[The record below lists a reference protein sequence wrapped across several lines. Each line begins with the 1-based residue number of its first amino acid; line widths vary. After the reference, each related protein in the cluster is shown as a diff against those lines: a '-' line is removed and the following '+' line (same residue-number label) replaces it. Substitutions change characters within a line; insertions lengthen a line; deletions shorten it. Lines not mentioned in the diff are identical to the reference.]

1 MPDIWFG
8 SDHHFGHK
16 NIITYCNRPFESVEE
31 MDEIL
36 IQNHNE
42 LVKPGDFFY
51 HLGDL
56 ALGKF
61 EDSIQKAARLNGE
74 KFLIPGNHDRVWS
87 KEKPARQE
95 RFLPM
100 YEEAGFQILSEQF
113 VIDLDL
119 DLDLAGEV
127 AVLLSHLPS
136 EGDSHGEDRYSEMR
150 PETDLPILCGHV
162 HDEWATK
169 GRNFNVG
176 VDVHDFRP
184 VHLDEVLAWIDSL

>member
-16 NIITYCNRPFESVEE
+16 NSITYCNRPFESTEE
-31 MDEIL
+31 MDEML
-36 IQNHNE
+36 IQWHNE
-42 LVKPGDFFY
+42 LVKPGDKFY

-56 ALGKF
+56 ALGSF
-61 EDSIQKAARLNGE
+61 EDSIKKAARLQGD
-74 KFLIPGNHDRVWS
+74 KVLVPGNHDRVWS
-87 KEKPARQE
+87 TLKEARIAKYK
-95 RFLPM
+95 PM
-100 YEEAGFQILSEQF
+100 YEEAGFFVSSEQ
-113 VIDLDL
+113 VIAFLNSAEKEKPIAL
-119 DLDLAGEV
+119 M
-127 AVLLSHLPS
+127 SHLPS

-184 VHLDEVLAWIDSL
+184 VHFDEVLAWIDSL

>member
-16 NIITYCNRPFESVEE
+16 NIIPYCNRPFESTEE
-31 MDEIL
+31 MDEML
-36 IQNHNE
+36 IQWHNE
-42 LVKPGDFFY
+42 LVKPNDIFY
-51 HLGDL
+51 QLGDL
-56 ALGKF
+56 ALGRF
-61 EDSIQKAARLNGE
+61 EDSIKKAARLQGM
-74 KFLIPGNHDRVWS
+74 KLLVPGNHDRVWS
-87 KEKPARQE
+87 TEKESRQE
-95 RFLPM
+95 RFRPM
-100 YEEAGFQILSEQF
+100 YEEAGFDILSEQF
-113 VIDLDL
+113 VV

-136 EGDSHGEDRYSEMR
+136 EGDSQKEERYADMR
-150 PETDLPILCGHV
+150 PETGLPILCGHV
-162 HDEWATK
+162 HDEWTTK

>member
-1 MPDIWFG
+1 MAEIWFG

-56 ALGKF
+56 ALGSF
-61 EDSIQKAARLNGE
+61 EDSIKKAKRLQGH
-74 KFLIPGNHDRVWS
+74 KALIPGNHDRVWS
-87 KEKPARQE
+87 TLKESRIAKYK
-95 RFLPM
+95 PM
-100 YEEAGFQILSEQF
+100 YEEAGFDILPEQF
-113 VIDLDL
+113 TVGVFMEKAKT
-119 DLDLAGEV
+119 LA
-127 AVLLSHLPS
+127 LLSHLPS
-136 EGDSHGEDRYSEMR
+136 EGDSQKEERYADMR

>member
-16 NIITYCNRPFESVEE
+16 NIIPYCNRPFESTEE

-42 LVKPGDFFY
+42 LVKPNDIFY
-51 HLGDL
+51 QLGDL
-56 ALGKF
+56 ALGSF
-61 EDSIQKAARLNGE
+61 EDSIKKAARLQGM
-74 KFLIPGNHDRVWS
+74 KLLVPGNHDRVWS
-87 KEKPARQE
+87 TEKESRQE
-95 RFLPM
+95 RFRPM
-100 YEEAGFQILSEQF
+100 YEEAGFDILSEQF
-113 VIDLDL
+113 VV

-136 EGDSHGEDRYSEMR
+136 EGDSQKEERYSEMR
-150 PETDLPILCGHV
+150 PETGLPILCGHV
-162 HDEWATK
+162 HDEWTTK

-184 VHLDEVLAWIDSL
+184 VHFDEVLAWIDSL

>member
-1 MPDIWFG
+1 MADIWFG

-16 NIITYCNRPFESVEE
+16 NIITCCNRPFESVEE

-42 LVKPGDFFY
+42 LVKPNDIFY
-51 HLGDL
+51 QLGDL
-56 ALGKF
+56 ALGSF
-61 EDSIQKAARLNGE
+61 EDSIKKAARLQGM
-74 KFLIPGNHDRVWS
+74 KLLVPGNHDRVWS
-87 KEKPARQE
+87 TEKESRQE
-95 RFLPM
+95 RFRPM
-100 YEEAGFQILSEQF
+100 YEEAGFDILSEQF
-113 VIDLDL
+113 VV

-136 EGDSHGEDRYSEMR
+136 EGDSQKEERYSEMR
-150 PETDLPILCGHV
+150 PETGLPILCGHV
-162 HDEWATK
+162 HDEWTTK

-184 VHLDEVLAWIDSL
+184 VHFDEVLAWIDSL